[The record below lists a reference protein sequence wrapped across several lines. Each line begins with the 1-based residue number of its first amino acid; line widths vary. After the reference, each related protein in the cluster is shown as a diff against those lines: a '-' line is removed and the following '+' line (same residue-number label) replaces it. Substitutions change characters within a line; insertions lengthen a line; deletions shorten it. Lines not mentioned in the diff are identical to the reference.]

1 MIYIDNVDIEVRIR
15 YKYILKVK
23 FRSYWKV
30 FRYIVLCNIVVNVLM
45 KLINFFNVKFDFYRW
60 VNFIF

>member
-1 MIYIDNVDIEVRIR
+1 MIYIDNVDIVVRIR

-30 FRYIVLCNIVVNVLM
+30 FRYIVLCKIVVNVLM
-45 KLINFFNVKFDFYRW
+45 KLMNFFNVKFDFYRW